1 MSEQSSFESN
11 NSADVLLALIGK
23 IRNAGRKELGNNGG
37 NINALLK
44 SVSSS
49 LGYENTTEFVFRY
62 YETCNHVLRD
72 LENIEVAKPEIKKRW
87 ISKVK
92 EIRGTFEI
100 QMGPA
105 AAKSLFDQRIERN
118 EEVLYTLSE
127 RIQKE
132 GGFTASKEKVTQAFD
147 AMRDAVQEFC
157 KSEGISDRFK
167 RLLMH
172 YMQQIELA
180 YKQYDDFGE
189 EQFWKVYKETFATFV
204 QLHPQIMGAHN
215 RESIVSKVKIA
226 ANSMVVAL
234 SVSADAA
241 TLTTGAFLF
250 LDRLST

>member
-1 MSEQSSFESN
+1 MSKQSTFESI
-11 NSADVLLALIGK
+11 NSADVLLSLIGK
-23 IRNAGRKELGNNGG
+23 IRNSGNKELGNNGG
-37 NINALLK
+37 NINSLLK

-62 YETCNHVLRD
+62 YQACNHVLRD
-72 LENIEVAKPEIKKRW
+72 IEYIEVAKPEIKQRW

-92 EIRGTFEI
+92 EIRETFEI
-100 QMGPA
+100 QMGSA
-105 AAKSLFDQRIERN
+105 TAKSLFEQRIERN

-157 KSEGISDRFK
+157 KSEAISDRFK
-167 RLLMH
+167 RLLLH

-189 EQFWKVYKETFATFV
+189 EQFWKVYKETFSTFV
-204 QLHPQIMGAHN
+204 QLHPQIMKAHN
-215 RESIVSKVKIA
+215 RDSIVSKVKTA
-226 ANSMVVAL
+226 ADTMVVAL
-234 SVSADAA
+234 SVGADAA
-241 TLTTGAFLF
+241 TLTTGAYLLLNNF
-250 LDRLST
+250 S

>member
-1 MSEQSSFESN
+1 MSDQAISELN

-23 IRNAGRKELGNNGG
+23 IRNLGRKELGSNGG

-44 SVSSS
+44 TVSSS

-62 YETCNHVLRD
+62 YQACNHVLRD
-72 LENIEVAKPEIKKRW
+72 LENIEVAKPDIKKRW

-100 QMGPA
+100 QMGSTD
-105 AAKSLFDQRIERN
+105 AKNSFEQRIERN

-132 GGFTASKEKVTQAFD
+132 GGFVVSRDKMTQAFN

-167 RLLMH
+167 NLLMH
-172 YMQQIELA
+172 YMQQIEAA

-189 EQFWKVYKETFATFV
+189 EQFWKLYKETFATFV
-204 QLHPQIMGAHN
+204 QLHPQIMGAQN
-215 RESIVSKVKIA
+215 RDSILSKFKTMTDT
-226 ANSMVVAL
+226 MVVAL

-241 TLTTGAFLF
+241 TLTTGAFIL
-250 LDRLST
+250 LDKLS

>member
-1 MSEQSSFESN
+1 MSDQAISELN

-23 IRNAGRKELGNNGG
+23 IRNLGSKELGRNGG
-37 NINALLK
+37 NINSLLK
-44 SVSSS
+44 TVSSS
-49 LGYENTTEFVFRY
+49 LGCENTTEFVLRY
-62 YETCNHVLRD
+62 YQACNHVLQD
-72 LENIEVAKPEIKKRW
+72 LENIEVAKPDIKKRW

-100 QMGPA
+100 QMGSTD
-105 AAKSLFDQRIERN
+105 AKSSFEQRIERN

-132 GGFTASKEKVTQAFD
+132 GGFVVSRDKMTQAFN

-167 RLLMH
+167 NLLMH
-172 YMQQIELA
+172 YMQQIEAA

-189 EQFWKVYKETFATFV
+189 EQFWKLYKETFATFV
-204 QLHPQIMGAHN
+204 QLHPQIMGAQN
-215 RESIVSKVKIA
+215 RDSILSKFKTMTDT
-226 ANSMVVAL
+226 MVVAL

-241 TLTTGAFLF
+241 TLTTGAFIL
-250 LDRLST
+250 LDKLS